1 VLFIE
6 WLLNIK
12 KNIGF
17 EGQLL
22 IEPKPK
28 EPTKHQYDY
37 DAQTVQGFLLQYGL
51 IDHFK
56 LNIEPN
62 HTMLAGHSYEHD
74 IVFASAYGILGSIDA
89 NTGDPSLGWDTDQ
102 FPMELKNAVLVMK
115 TVIDQNG
122 LGRGGLNFDCKVRR
136 ESTNPEDLFLGHIGA
151 MDTFAKG
158 LKVAAKIHGEGIMK
172 NMVVSRYQGYQNT
185 PLGQKVT
192 NGSLTLAECEEY
204 IHRHG
209 EPQKISGSQ
218 EKYEVV
224 LNSYVNE

>member
-1 VLFIE
+1 
-6 WLLNIK
+6 LNIK

-37 DAQTVQGFLLQYGL
+37 DAQSVQGFLLHYNL

-74 IVFASAYGILGSIDA
+74 IVYSSAFGILGSIDS

-102 FPMELKNAVLVMK
+102 FPMELKNAYLVMK
-115 TVIDQNG
+115 IVVEQDG
-122 LGRGGLNFDCKVRR
+122 LGKGGLNFDCKVRR
-136 ESTNPEDLFLGHIGA
+136 ESTDPQDLFIGHIGA
-151 MDTFAKG
+151 MDTFAKALKIAAQVKEEG
-158 LKVAAKIHGEGIMK
+158 LLKNKVTH
-172 NMVVSRYQGYQNT
+172 RYAGYLNT
-185 PLGQKVT
+185 TIGQKISNKSCT
-192 NGSLTLAECEEY
+192 FNDCEDFVN
-204 IHRHG
+204 RSG
-209 EPQKISGSQ
+209 EPQKISGNQ
-218 EKYEVV
+218 EEYEVI
-224 LNSYVNE
+224 LNSYLYE